1 MLDADDVLDLI
12 RDHYDQDATADDY
25 DLDTITAALNARIT
39 EQHTGTPLAGHAW
52 ALDHLDD
59 VLAVVAVHE
68 N

>member
-12 RDHYDQDATADDY
+12 RDHYDQDATADGY
-25 DLDTITAALNARIT
+25 DLDTIVAALNARIA
-39 EQHTGTPLAGHAW
+39 EQDTDDTLDGHVW